1 MLNGLTLDKRNNT
14 SVNWRSILKALTAAD
29 GYLTGCDINFTS
41 NTITVGDGYLI
52 ACGTVVQNEGAETI
66 DATPSV
72 SSGFARLKLVVDLTQ
87 EASASDPAQTYWAV
101 DYSATEPL
109 PALTQE
115 DITGS
120 GSIYEMEVAVF
131 TVSGGNLTAIS
142 KQMKK
147 AGINADSENYVT
159 NIVIT
164 TTEPSL
170 ETQTANPTVL
180 YMVVE

>member
-41 NTITVGDGYLI
+41 NTIT
-52 ACGTVVQNEGAETI
+52 CGTVVQNEGAETI
-66 DATPSV
+66 DATPNV
-72 SSGFARLKLVVDLTQ
+72 SNGFARLKLVVDLTQ
-87 EASASDPAQTYWAV
+87 EASASDSAQTYWAV

-131 TVSGGNLTAIS
+131 TVSGGSLTAIS

-147 AGINADSENYVT
+147 AGITADAENYAT